1 MPMGHLTVHSAG
13 LDSESRAPSARER
26 WESQLGRRNAL
37 RLAFIVTLFLVFA
50 PLFAAF
56 LIRVGT
62 HLVTAWWFE
71 SHHCIVVW
79 DVDETNWSKGGATSV
94 SNVSRNSWNATINDS
109 DLDHLRRLFRVV
121 KLELAECDSVTTA
134 GLAKLGGLD
143 ILAELNL
150 SRLGRYRYAR
160 SGVTSAPLTDACLI
174 HLKALPRLEKLTLDG
189 NLISDS
195 GLSQIAT
202 MVNLKTLDLA
212 ATEVG
217 DAGLIHL
224 EGMKNLKVVNLG
236 ATHVSKEG
244 LARLQMVRPDLT
256 IELDVEPA
264 VEQGV
269 NLRRGVTQ

>member
-1 MPMGHLTVHSAG
+1 MPMSHQTVPLARPDLES
-13 LDSESRAPSARER
+13 LSESKRER
-26 WESQLGRRNAL
+26 LESRLRRGKAL
-37 RLAFIVTLFLVFA
+37 RLAFIVALFLVFGS
-50 PLFAAF
+50 LFAAF

-62 HLVTAWWFE
+62 HLVAAWWFE

>member
-1 MPMGHLTVHSAG
+1 MPLSHQTVPSAG
-13 LDSESRAPSARER
+13 ANLESLSESKSE
-26 WESQLGRRNAL
+26 WFESRLRRHKAL
-37 RLAFIVTLFLVFA
+37 RLAFIVALFLVFGS
-50 PLFAAF
+50 LFTAF
-56 LIRVGT
+56 SIRVGT
-62 HLVTAWWFE
+62 HLVAAWWFE

-269 NLRRGVTQ
+269 TLRRGVTQ